1 MGTGIRATVTD
12 RSTSIQANR
21 PLFSSLWINYPVK
34 MAAPDVYKNVG
45 GQALALFQ
53 DNPTGYANACA
64 LRLSKA
70 LNYGGMPIKQTT
82 KGYKVK
88 GGDNKIYLLRVKEMI
103 AFIENNLGKADVTL
117 QPKNNQDVSSQ
128 LVNKKGII
136 IFKVSG
142 WGDASGHVTLW
153 NGNDCGDSC
162 YFTHN
167 QPNVIT
173 TEILFW
179 NLK

>member
-1 MGTGIRATVTD
+1 MGTGIRATSSGQA
-12 RSTSIQANR
+12 STIQVNR
-21 PLFSSLWINYPVK
+21 PLFYELWKNYPIK
-34 MAAPDVYKNVG
+34 MAAPDVYQTVG
-45 GQALALFQ
+45 GQAFALYQ
-53 DNPTGYANACA
+53 ENPTGYANACA

-88 GGDNKIYLLRVKEMI
+88 GKDNKPYLLRVKEMI
-103 AFIENNLGKADVTL
+103 SFVENNLGKADITL
-117 QPKNNQDVSSQ
+117 RPKNNEDVSSQ
-128 LVNKKGII
+128 LSNKKGII

-142 WGDASGHVTLW
+142 WGDATGHVTLW

-162 YFTHN
+162 YFVHHQQGVT
-167 QPNVIT
+167 T
-173 TEILFW
+173 TEVLFW